1 MGSFHKSI
9 LVKEILDILSPKECG
24 ALLIDGTLGEGGHA
38 LAFLKAYPTLKV
50 IGIDADSEIQE
61 VAKERLASFKNRITY
76 YLGWSDT
83 FFQNYPSDLEKAD
96 SILFD
101 LGISMYHYTV
111 SKKGFSF
118 NADDNVDMRL
128 SNSSKV
134 SAKDIINFSSK
145 EEIVNILRTL
155 GEERYAS
162 LIATSI
168 IEFRNRKKI
177 ETSKELSNIIFQCVP
192 KKYRYG
198 AIHPATKTFQA
209 LRIKVNEELAR
220 LPNLLHLA
228 FSHLKVGG
236 RLGVITFH
244 SLEDRIV
251 KHYFKE
257 LIRSCICPPDFPI
270 CQCGGVAKASL
281 LTKKAISP
289 SEKEVE
295 ANHASRSAK
304 FRAIEKIRD

>member
-1 MGSFHKSI
+1 
-9 LVKEILDILSPKECG
+9 
-24 ALLIDGTLGEGGHA
+24 
-38 LAFLKAYPTLKV
+38 
-50 IGIDADSEIQE
+50 
-61 VAKERLASFKNRITY
+61 
-76 YLGWSDT
+76 
-83 FFQNYPSDLEKAD
+83 
-96 SILFD
+96 
-101 LGISMYHYTV
+101 
-111 SKKGFSF
+111 
-118 NADDNVDMRL
+118 MRL
-128 SNSSKV
+128 SPSLAV
-134 SAKDIINFSSK
+134 SAKDIVNTYS
-145 EEIVNILRTL
+145 EDEIARILIEY
-155 GEERYAS
+155 GEERNAKR
-162 LIATSI
+162 IARGI
-168 IEFRNRKKI
+168 VKVRKFRQIEN
-177 ETSKELSNIIFQCVP
+177 TKELASIVFDCVP
-192 KKYRYG
+192 HSYKHL